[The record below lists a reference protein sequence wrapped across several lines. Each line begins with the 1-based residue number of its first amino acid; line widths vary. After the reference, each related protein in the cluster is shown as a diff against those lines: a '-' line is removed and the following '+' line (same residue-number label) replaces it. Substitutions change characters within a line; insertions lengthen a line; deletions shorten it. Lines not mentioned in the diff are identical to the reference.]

1 MEEMDKEQT
10 ESGGKTDSVLK
21 LNEYEK
27 VILAAKLARKINN
40 SRIAAREQLAPEEL
54 GKLDRRKVTTVAVEH
69 LDSGNVQISRKR
81 EEPFEETYD
90 LT

>member
-1 MEEMDKEQT
+1 MEEKNKEQK
-10 ESGGKTDSVLK
+10 ESEKKVNDMPK

-27 VILAAKLARKINN
+27 VILAAKLARRIND
-40 SRIAAREQLAPEEL
+40 SRVAAREQLAPEEL
-54 GKLDRRKVTTVAVEH
+54 TKLDRRKVTTVAVEQ
-69 LDSGNVQISRKR
+69 LNSGNIQISRKR

>member
-1 MEEMDKEQT
+1 MEEMNKEQT
-10 ESGGKTDSVLK
+10 ESGEKTDNMPR

-40 SRIAAREQLAPEEL
+40 SRIAAREQLPPEEIS
-54 GKLDRRKVTTVAVEH
+54 KLDRRKVTTVAVEH